1 MAVTKVL
8 NVVSSLV
15 ATLLFAM
22 RGMIDW
28 KLGAILS
35 LAAFTG
41 ALVGAVFARRM
52 SNLWLRRVFLGAV
65 VILAA
70 KMLLFDVD
78 WKSYWPPS
86 RAISAKAE
94 TVSSTVSSDIHTHS
108 KSGAIRMH
116 HARLLPDQSL
126 AETDKS
132 FKSQISPTMTG

>member
-65 VILAA
+65 VILAG

-86 RAISAKAE
+86 RAISAKSRNRLFHGIVRYPHAFE
-94 TVSSTVSSDIHTHS
+94 VGSDP
-108 KSGAIRMH
+108 
-116 HARLLPDQSL
+116 HASRQV
-126 AETDKS
+126 AA
-132 FKSQISPTMTG
+132 